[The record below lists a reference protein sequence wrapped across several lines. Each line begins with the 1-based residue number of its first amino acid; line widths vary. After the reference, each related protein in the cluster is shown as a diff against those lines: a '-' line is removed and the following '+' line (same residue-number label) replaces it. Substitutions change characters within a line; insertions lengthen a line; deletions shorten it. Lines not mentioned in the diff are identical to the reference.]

1 MLKINHKLFLMNMAF
16 YLLFMLLML
25 GVLAL
30 AKYLNASL
38 IIKVWLFFCLV
49 GSFLASLEK
58 GRKK

>member
-1 MLKINHKLFLMNMAF
+1 MLKINNKLFLMNMAF

-38 IIKVWLFFCLV
+38 IIKVWLFFCLA